1 MYKSNTPR
9 SEVNQI
15 SGKDPNIGY
24 NFKNTFR
31 RGLGQVPM
39 QHPYS
44 GTSQTNLELDKY
56 LVNILAYDTSQP
68 H

>member
-24 NFKNTFR
+24 NFENRSR
-31 RGLGQVPM
+31 RGLGQVHV

-44 GTSQTNLELDKY
+44 GTSQTH
-56 LVNILAYDTSQP
+56 LVER
-68 H
+68 

>member
-15 SGKDPNIGY
+15 SGKDLNIGY
-24 NFKNTFR
+24 NFQNRSR
-31 RGLGQVPM
+31 RGLGQVSV

-44 GTSQTNLELDKY
+44 GTCQTQ
-56 LVNILAYDTSQP
+56 LVER
-68 H
+68 